1 MDSCI
6 FCKIVSGE
14 ISSAKVFEDDTV
26 VAFRDVNPAA
36 PTHVLV
42 IPREHVERVTGLSAD
57 SAALLGHLLLVGAKV
72 AAVEGIDASGYR
84 MLLNQGPDAG
94 QLVDHLHLH
103 VLGGHRLKGLG

>member
-6 FCKIVSGE
+6 FCKIVAGE

-42 IPREHVERVTGLSAD
+42 IPKKHVGRVTGLNAD
-57 SAALLGHLLLVGAKV
+57 AASLLGHLLLVGAKV
-72 AAVEGIDASGYR
+72 AAAEGIDTSGYR